1 MTRQE
6 TLAELHV
13 LLDATSD
20 ERLPTIGAWIRMMAR
35 KPGAPPSSG
44 ASSGPL
50 TDLLH
55 IRRVEMGDGRAI
67 FEQEVSPEILNP
79 NGVLAGPAV
88 YAMVDYSMGAAT
100 TSALEA
106 NQACATIEIKIS
118 YLASVRSGVV
128 RAETEVVR
136 KGRQI
141 VFLDSKVRDDAG
153 KLIAVAS
160 GSFFVLDL
168 GNRAAKPP
176 Q

>member
-1 MTRQE
+1 MATRQE
-6 TLAELHV
+6 TLAELHG

-35 KPGAPPSSG
+35 KPATPPSSG

-50 TDLLH
+50 TDFLR
-55 IRRVEMGDGRAI
+55 IRRVEMGNGRAV
-67 FEQEVSPEILNP
+67 FEQEIAPELLNP

-100 TSALEA
+100 TSALEP

-118 YLASVRSGVV
+118 YLASVREGIV

-141 VFLDSKVRDDAG
+141 VFLDSRVRDREG

-168 GNRAAKPP
+168 GPRP
-176 Q
+176 QK